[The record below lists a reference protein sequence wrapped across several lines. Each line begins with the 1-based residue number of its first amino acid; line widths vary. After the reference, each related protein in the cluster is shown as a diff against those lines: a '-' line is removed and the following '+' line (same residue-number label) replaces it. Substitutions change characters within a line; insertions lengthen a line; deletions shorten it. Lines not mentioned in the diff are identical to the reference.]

1 MKRLLAIEFQKLWLN
16 KWSRVLTIAYFAFLC
31 CIALVASIKFNILGK
46 EISIAEQGV
55 FNFPYIWHI
64 NTYIAAWL
72 KLFLALIVVSMVAN
86 EYSYGTL
93 KQNLIDGMSKKEFI
107 LSKFGT
113 IVVFSVASTVFIFV
127 VSLIL
132 GLCFSSFKEMDI
144 IFSGMSYLF
153 GYFLKLVC
161 FFSICLFA
169 GVLVKRSAFALG
181 ALFIWWILEFLIQ
194 FQVCRNLISDTVL
207 ADKIANLLPFG
218 AMGNLIKE
226 PFTRFSAYKAI
237 ESSVNNKIVVRD
249 YSIHWY
255 EIAIVVFWIVFFVL
269 MSYKILKKR
278 DL

>member
-1 MKRLLAIEFQKLWLN
+1 MKRLLAIELQKIWLN

-31 CIALVASIKFNILGK
+31 CIALVASLKFNILGK

-72 KLFLALIVVSMVAN
+72 KLFLALIVVSMIAN

-93 KQNLIDGMSKKEFI
+93 KQNLIDGLSKKEFI
-107 LSKFGT
+107 KSKFGT
-113 IVVFSVASTVFIFV
+113 IVVFSALSTVFIFT

-132 GLCFSSFKEMDI
+132 GLCFSSFKEPDI
-144 IFSGMSYLF
+144 IFSDMGYIF

-169 GVLVKRSAFALG
+169 GIVVKRSAFALG
-181 ALFIWWILEFLIQ
+181 ALFIWWILEFIFQ
-194 FQVCRNLISDTVL
+194 FQICRRFISDTDL
-207 ADKIANLLPFG
+207 ADKIANMLPFG

-226 PFTRFSAYKAI
+226 PFTRFNAYKAI
-237 ESSVNNKIVVRD
+237 ENSINNKPIVRD

-255 EIAIVVFWIVFFVL
+255 EIVIVLFWIAFFAF